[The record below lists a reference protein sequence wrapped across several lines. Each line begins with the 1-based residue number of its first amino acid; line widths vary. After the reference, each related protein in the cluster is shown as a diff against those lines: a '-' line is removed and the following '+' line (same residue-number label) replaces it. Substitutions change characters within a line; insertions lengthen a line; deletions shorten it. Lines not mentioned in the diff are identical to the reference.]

1 LEISSLD
8 GQSSG
13 QIINLLGNDGTRI
26 DNAVLFFPYLLIG
39 PMQSIVVIILLIK
52 MTDTSILSGLIL
64 LAFSIPAQ
72 ALSGK
77 LLDRL
82 R

>member
-1 LEISSLD
+1 MSSLG

-39 PMQSIVVIILLIK
+39 PIQSIIIVFLLIK
-52 MTDTSILSGLIL
+52 MIDASILSGLIL

>member
-1 LEISSLD
+1 M
-8 GQSSG
+8 
-13 QIINLLGNDGTRI
+13 LGNDGTRI

-39 PMQSIVVIILLIK
+39 PIQSIIIVFLLIK
-52 MTDTSILSGLIL
+52 MIDASILSGLIL